1 MQRWRLGPNLLKPSR
16 PMIVSAYQPY
26 FAPFPGFFAKA
37 LRSDVLVI
45 MDAVQF
51 PRGTTWL
58 TRNRFKN
65 DQGPLWVTIPVW
77 KKGLG
82 LQKINEV
89 RICHKGRWAN
99 KHMASITSA
108 YSNAPFLKEHLGLL
122 ENIFSQRFEK
132 LIDLNLEIIRHMN
145 TYLEISARVM
155 LLSQLGVEGNEPQ
168 LSVGI
173 CRQLGASQFLAQSS
187 AKKYL
192 DEEAFGRAGIALKF
206 FKPRPSVYPQL
217 WGPFI
222 SNLST
227 FDLLFNCGPKARDIL
242 RTCAKKIS

>member
-1 MQRWRLGPNLLKPSR
+1 
-16 PMIVSAYQPY
+16 MIVSAYQPY

-65 DQGPLWVTIPVW
+65 DQGTLWMTVPVW

-89 RICHKGRWAN
+89 RICREGRWAE
-99 KHMASITSA
+99 KHLASIESA
-108 YSNAPFLKEHLGLL
+108 YANAPFLEEHLSLL
-122 ENIFSQRFEK
+122 EKVFSERFEK
-132 LIDLNLEIIRHMN
+132 LIDLNLEIIQHMKK
-145 TYLEISARVM
+145 YLGISSKVV
-155 LLSQLGVEGNEPQ
+155 LLSELGVEANEPR
-168 LSVGI
+168 LSVEI

-192 DEEAFGRAGIALKF
+192 DEEAFGKAGIELKF
-206 FKPRPSVYPQL
+206 FNPRPTVYPQL

-227 FDLLFNCGPKARDIL
+227 FDLLFNYGPKASDIL
-242 RTCAKKIS
+242 RKAKG

>member
-1 MQRWRLGPNLLKPSR
+1 
-16 PMIVSAYQPY
+16 MIVSAYQPF

-65 DQGPLWVTIPVW
+65 DQGTLWMTIPVW

-89 RICHKGRWAN
+89 RICHKGRWVN

-108 YSNAPFLKEHLGLL
+108 YANAPFLKEHLGLL
-122 ENIFSQRFEK
+122 ENIFSQKFEK

-145 TYLEISARVM
+145 TYLKISARVM
-155 LLSQLGVEGNEPQ
+155 LLSQLGVEANEPQ

-227 FDLLFNCGPKARDIL
+227 FDLLFNCGPKSRDML
-242 RTCAKKIS
+242 RACAKIIS

>member
-1 MQRWRLGPNLLKPSR
+1 
-16 PMIVSAYQPY
+16 
-26 FAPFPGFFAKA
+26 
-37 LRSDVLVI
+37 
-45 MDAVQF
+45 
-51 PRGTTWL
+51 L

-82 LQKINEV
+82 FQKINEV
-89 RICHKGRWAN
+89 RICREGRWAH
-99 KHMASITSA
+99 KHVASITSA
-108 YSNAPFLKEHLGLL
+108 YANAPFLKEHLGFL
-122 ENIFSQRFEK
+122 EKIFSQRFEK

-206 FKPRPSVYPQL
+206 FKHRPSVYPQL

>member
-1 MQRWRLGPNLLKPSR
+1 
-16 PMIVSAYQPY
+16 MIVSAYQPY
-26 FAPFPGFFAKA
+26 FAPFPGFFVKA

-45 MDAVQF
+45 MDTVQF
-51 PRGTTWL
+51 PRGTNWL

-65 DQGPLWVTIPVW
+65 DQGTLWMTVPVW

-89 RICHKGRWAN
+89 KICREGRWAN

-108 YSNAPFLKEHLGLL
+108 YANAPFLKEHLGLL
-122 ENIFSQRFEK
+122 EKIFSQSFEK
-132 LIDLNLEIIRHMN
+132 LIDLNLEIIQHMKK
-145 TYLEISARVM
+145 YLGISARVL
-155 LLSQLGVEGNEPQ
+155 LLSELSVEANEPQ
-168 LSVGI
+168 LSVEI

-192 DEEAFGRAGIALKF
+192 DEEAFGKADIELKF
-206 FKPRPSVYPQL
+206 FKPRPTIYPQL

-227 FDLLFNCGPKARDIL
+227 FDLLFNCGPKASDIL
-242 RTCAKKIS
+242 KTA

>member
-1 MQRWRLGPNLLKPSR
+1 
-16 PMIVSAYQPY
+16 MIVSAYQPY
-26 FAPFPGFFAKA
+26 FAPFPGFFVKA

-45 MDAVQF
+45 MDTVQF
-51 PRGTTWL
+51 PRGTNWL

-65 DQGPLWVTIPVW
+65 DQGTLWMTVPVW

-89 RICHKGRWAN
+89 KICREGRWAN

-108 YSNAPFLKEHLGLL
+108 YANAPFLKEHLGLL
-122 ENIFSQRFEK
+122 EKIFSQSFEK
-132 LIDLNLEIIRHMN
+132 LIDLNLEIIQHMKK
-145 TYLEISARVM
+145 YLGISARVM
-155 LLSQLGVEGNEPQ
+155 LLSELGVKANEPR
-168 LSVGI
+168 LSVEI

-192 DEEAFGRAGIALKF
+192 DEEAFGKAGIELKF
-206 FKPRPSVYPQL
+206 FNPRPYVYPQL

-227 FDLLFNCGPKARDIL
+227 FDLLFNCGPKASDIL
-242 RTCAKKIS
+242 KTA